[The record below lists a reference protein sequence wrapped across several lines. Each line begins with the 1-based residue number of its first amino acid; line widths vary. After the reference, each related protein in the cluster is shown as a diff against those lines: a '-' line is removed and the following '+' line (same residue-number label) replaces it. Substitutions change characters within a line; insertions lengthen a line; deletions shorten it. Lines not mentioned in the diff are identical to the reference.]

1 MLSFYNAN
9 ANSIYEMADLETK
22 AKNRGIILSKMRIK
36 DFDGK
41 RNMPLK
47 INLNITN
54 SFNDILPYELNNHE
68 YYIW

>member
-1 MLSFYNAN
+1 
-9 ANSIYEMADLETK
+9 MADLETK

-36 DFDGK
+36 DFEGK